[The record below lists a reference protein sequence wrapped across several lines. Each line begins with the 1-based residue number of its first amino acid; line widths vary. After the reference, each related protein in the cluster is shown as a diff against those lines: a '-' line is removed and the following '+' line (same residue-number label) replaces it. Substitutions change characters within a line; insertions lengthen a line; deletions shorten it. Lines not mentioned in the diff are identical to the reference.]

1 MRLSLLAVAG
11 LTLLGGVAIGWI
23 GQGAD
28 FGIITTV
35 AGNGTMGFSGDGG
48 KATEA
53 QLNMPFHCDFDKS
66 GNLFVADTDNHRIRK
81 VDFKS
86 GLIST
91 VAGNGQKVAGDLAS
105 RGDGGPAAKAAVSI
119 PYAIAVDENGDLYI
133 VEQKTTLV
141 RKVDGRTGIISTVA
155 GTGKPGFN
163 GDGGKGSEAQL
174 REPNDCCLD
183 GKGGLLIA
191 DVQDWRIRRLDLK
204 TAIITTFAG
213 TGRTKDYGPAFKLE
227 VKSNRKKLGDGG
239 KATEAIVVGARAV
252 CVDGKGN
259 TYICEREG
267 NAVRKVDARGII
279 TTLAGTGAAGYSGD
293 GGEAAKA
300 TFKSPKGIRCDAQG
314 NVYLVD
320 SDNNAIRKID
330 VKTNMVTTVAGG
342 RKGGQGD
349 GGKASEAGLD
359 WPHGCV
365 IGPDG
370 GLYIADSRNQR
381 VRRVRLP

>member
-1 MRLSLLAVAG
+1 MRLSLLVVAG
-11 LTLLGGVAIGWI
+11 LTLLSGVAIGSI

-28 FGIITTV
+28 IGIITTV

-53 QLNMPFHCDFDKS
+53 QLNMPFHCDFDKA
-66 GNLFVADTDNHRIRK
+66 GNLYIADADNHRIRK
-81 VDFKS
+81 VDFKT

-91 VAGNGQKVAGDLAS
+91 VAGNGQKGAGDLAS
-105 RGDGGPAAKAAVSI
+105 RGDGSPAVKATVSI
-119 PYAIAVDENGDLYI
+119 PYAIAVDEYGNLYV

-141 RKVDGRTGIISTVA
+141 RKVDGKTGVISTVA
-155 GTGKPGFN
+155 GTGTPGFN
-163 GDGGKGSEAQL
+163 GDGGKGNEAQL

-183 GKGGLLIA
+183 GKGGLLVA
-191 DVQDWRIRRLDLK
+191 DVQDWRIRHLDLK
-204 TAIITTFAG
+204 TGIMTTFAG
-213 TGRTKDYGPAFKLE
+213 TGRPKDYGPAFKLE

-239 KATEAIVVGARAV
+239 KATDAIVVGARAV

-267 NAVRKVDARGII
+267 NAIRKVDAKGII

-330 VKTNMVTTVAGG
+330 VKANVVTTIAGG

-349 GGKASEAGLD
+349 GGSAREAGLD